1 MTVIA
6 NGLVPIQPYKTNVL
20 NIAMG
25 QRYNVIGKVDQV
37 SVAKN
42 FRLQC
47 LLGKREPNQR
57 HGNDIL
63 RWLASTP
70 STTGYSFTDS
80 CVDEDM
86 SNLTPIVSETVF
98 SPFYNKSEAVSLGKN
113 GGSLYRWKLNSTSMH
128 VNWTDSTLWGVY
140 RGHRSW
146 TNTSGVV
153 ELPHNNV
160 WTYVVIEMS
169 MSVPHPIH
177 LHGHDVVVL
186 AQESGTVTRPCC
198 LKIDTWSSHSKQTTI
213 GWHTEEGFAIQ
224 FVKRYNEIKPL
235 IDYDNLHANC
245 QTWDAFENRLNVEED
260 DSGI

>member
-25 QRYNVIGKVDQV
+25 QRYNVIVKVDQV

-42 FRLQC
+42 FRLRATPQNAC
-47 LLGKREPNQR
+47 SENANQTNVMGMIYYGGSPQRLLP
-57 HGNDIL
+57 
-63 RWLASTP
+63 LATALP
-70 STTGYSFTDS
+70 TA
-80 CVDEDM
+80 V
-86 SNLTPIVSETVF
+86 
-98 SPFYNKSEAVSLGKN
+98 PFYNKSEAVSLGKN

-153 ELPHNNV
+153 ELPHKNV

-186 AQESGTVTRPCC
+186 AQESGT
-198 LKIDTWSSHSKQTTI
+198 
-213 GWHTEEGFAIQ
+213 
-224 FVKRYNEIKPL
+224 
-235 IDYDNLHANC
+235 
-245 QTWDAFENRLNVEED
+245 
-260 DSGI
+260 